1 VPIANARHAD
11 CEEFQQMG
19 KAAKTKLLTPTDLG
33 GETVDLLEEMLFQR
47 AASGIRPVLYLSS
60 YTDLECSV
68 LMLLDDTGEARWSTE
83 QAPVSRQVGYHI
95 ITN

>member
-1 VPIANARHAD
+1 
-11 CEEFQQMG
+11 MG
-19 KAAKTKLLTPTDLG
+19 NAAKTKLLAPSDLG

-83 QAPVSRQVGYHI
+83 QTPAARQVGYHI